1 MRAYERLLKYVKV
14 WTTSDGSSGKH
25 PSADREFDLARILV
39 KELQDMGIKAEV
51 DDKCYVYA
59 VIPATKGYE
68 DKTFGKLEVVE
79 YLPSLLTVFI
89 KREELSS
96 VVLFLFLS
104 SLPTN
109 VCIEDILLYI

>member
-1 MRAYERLLKYVKV
+1 MRAYERLLEYVKV

-39 KELQDMGIKAEV
+39 KELNGMGIKAEV

-68 DKTFGKLEVVE
+68 DKTSIG
-79 YLPSLLTVFI
+79 T
-89 KREELSS
+89 RAQ
-96 VVLFLFLS
+96 
-104 SLPTN
+104 
-109 VCIEDILLYI
+109 